1 MKNYFFIVFAAGAI
15 AAVVFG
21 GRQTLPL
28 SIEGI
33 NQNDTIN
40 YLQISFAFAIGQLIN
55 GTVTPL
61 AGILSDKYGSAKTL
75 LLGISLAFFGTIIL
89 PFTENTFL
97 LMLCIGLFSSAGTGI
112 ANLPVIMSAIN
123 KILPQEKSSMAF
135 GFVNAGS
142 SVGQFLFAPLA
153 GLLITLYGWQYS
165 IFLSCF
171 FLILIIPLCWFLKS
185 NKKQNNILSKNEELS
200 LNKELSLLEM
210 LKLAF
215 KTPSFIF
222 LVLGFFV
229 CGFHVAFI
237 TTHMP
242 GVISSCGFNTNVAG
256 WSIAFIGFFNIFG
269 SLFAGWYIS
278 KNSMKNFLSYIYFSR
293 AIIVIIFIL
302 SPKDIFIVLTFSA
315 ALGFTYL
322 STVPPT
328 AALVG
333 KMFGTSYMATLFGI
347 TLFSHQ
353 IGGFIGAYLGGYFFT
368 VFNSFDIFWILD
380 AVLAIF
386 AALIHF
392 PIKERSFLARS

>member
-1 MKNYFFIVFAAGAI
+1 MKNYFFIIFAAGSI

-33 NQNDTIN
+33 SSIGTIN
-40 YLQISFAFAIGQLIN
+40 YLQISFAFAIGQLVN
-55 GTVTPL
+55 GAVTPL

-75 LLGISLAFFGTIIL
+75 VLGVFLAFLGTIIL
-89 PFTENTFL
+89 PFTENAFL

-123 KILPQEKSSMAF
+123 KILPQGKTSMAF

-142 SVGQFLFAPLA
+142 SLGQFLFAPLA
-153 GLLITLYGWQYS
+153 GLLITLYGWKYS
-165 IFLSCF
+165 IFLSCI
-171 FLILIIPLCWFLKS
+171 FLISILPLCWFLKS
-185 NKKQNNILSKNEELS
+185 EKKHNNQFFQKEKNLSNKQVSLS
-200 LNKELSLLEM
+200 EM
-210 LKLAF
+210 LNLAF

-222 LVLGFFV
+222 LILGFFV

-242 GVISSCGFNTNVAG
+242 GVISLCGFNTDVAG
-256 WSIAFIGFFNIFG
+256 WSIAFIGFFNILG

-278 KNSMKNFLSYIYFSR
+278 KYSMKNFLSYIYFSR

-302 SPKDIFIVLTFSA
+302 SPKDIFTVLIFSA

-353 IGGFIGAYLGGYFFT
+353 IGGFIGAYLGGYIFT
-368 VFNSFDIFWILD
+368 VFNNFDVFWVLD

-386 AALIHF
+386 AALIHL
-392 PIKERSFLARS
+392 PIKERSFLISN

>member
-1 MKNYFFIVFAAGAI
+1 MKNYFFIIFAAGTI

-28 SIEGI
+28 SIEGMSRI
-33 NQNDTIN
+33 DTIN

-55 GTVTPL
+55 GAVTPL

-75 LLGISLAFFGTIIL
+75 ILGILLAFFGTIIL

-97 LMLCIGLFSSAGTGI
+97 LMLCIGLFASAGTGI

-123 KILPQEKSSMAF
+123 KILPQEKASLAF

-142 SVGQFLFAPLA
+142 SLGQFLFAPLA
-153 GLLITLYGWQYS
+153 GLLITLYGWKYS
-165 IFLSCF
+165 IFLSCV

-185 NKKQNNILSKNEELS
+185 KKKQNNLFSKNEEIFVS
-200 LNKELSLLEM
+200 KEVSLLEM
-210 LKLAF
+210 LNLAF

-242 GVISSCGFNTNVAG
+242 GVISLCGFNTNVAG
-256 WSIAFIGFFNIFG
+256 WSIAFIGFFNILG

-293 AIIVIIFIL
+293 AVIVIIFIL
-302 SPKDIFIVLTFSA
+302 SPKDIFTVLIFSA

-333 KMFGTSYMATLFGI
+333 KMFGSSYLATLFGI

-368 VFNSFDIFWILD
+368 VFNSFDVFWILD
-380 AVLAIF
+380 AVLAVF
-386 AALIHF
+386 AALIHL
-392 PIKERSFLARS
+392 PIKERSFLVRT